1 MKRIRDESL
10 ADAITPAER
19 SWRQVTRS
27 VSVRI
32 GERVAGLDLKG
43 LRVACFQHVL
53 HDSALVMLPLVR
65 AGAEVRVAAV
75 NPESTDDAA
84 AAYLARGGAE
94 VWAWSGMSEEER
106 RAGLEWLVSEPAD
119 ALSDMGGEL
128 ILAATERGLA
138 PRGALEATTS
148 GLHRLADVQLSFPVF
163 NWNDAALKDRLHN
176 RHHVGLDVWPAFSTI
191 TGLAPHGRTVLVVG
205 FGPVGR
211 GVALRAR
218 DLGAIVSVA
227 ELDPVRALEAQH
239 HGCRDV
245 TITEGLAES
254 SIVVTA
260 TGREGV
266 VGPAQLG
273 AVRDGAILFNV
284 GHSNRE
290 IDVQWLDEM
299 PHEPVR
305 RHIDRYEVEGKH
317 LFLLNRG
324 SLLNLAPG
332 IGTLIEE
339 LFDPFSAMM
348 VRGLEWILT
357 GGADGAEPGLQPY
370 PLQLEHEIADLVRA
384 ARG

>member
-1 MKRIRDESL
+1 MNRIKDESL
-10 ADAITPAER
+10 ADSVTPGER
-19 SWRQVTRS
+19 SWWRVTRP
-27 VSVRI
+27 VSSEL
-32 GERVAGLDLKG
+32 GERAAGLDLKG

-65 AGAEVRVAAV
+65 AGAQVRVAAV

-84 AAYLARGGAE
+84 AAYLARGGVE
-94 VWAWSGMSEEER
+94 VWAWSGMSEAER
-106 RAGLEWLVSEPAD
+106 QAGLEWVASEPAD

-128 ILAATERGLA
+128 IVATTEQGFA

-148 GLHRLADVQLSFPVF
+148 GLHRLADVEVPFPVF

-176 RHHVGLDVWPAFSTI
+176 RHHVGLDVWPAFSKI
-191 TGLAPHGRTVLVVG
+191 TGLAPHGRPILVVG

-218 DLGAIVSVA
+218 GLGAIVSVA
-227 ELDPVRALEAQH
+227 ELDPIRALEAQH
-239 HGCRDV
+239 HGCRD
-245 TITEGLAES
+245 IALEEGLAAA

-260 TGREGV
+260 TGMEGV
-266 VGPAQLG
+266 LGPAQLG
-273 AVRDGAILFNV
+273 LVRDGAILFNV

-290 IDVQWLDEM
+290 IDVEWLEGM

-305 RHIDRYEVEGKH
+305 RHIDRYQVEDKR

-324 SLLNLAPG
+324 SLVNLAPG
-332 IGTLIEE
+332 IGTVILE

-348 VRGLEWILT
+348 LRGLEWILT
-357 GGADGAEPGLQPY
+357 GGADAAPLGLQPY
-370 PLQLEHEIADLVRA
+370 PLQLEREIADLARA
-384 ARG
+384 SRL

>member
-1 MKRIRDESL
+1 MNRIKDESL
-10 ADAITPAER
+10 ADSVTPGER
-19 SWRQVTRS
+19 SWWRVTRP
-27 VSVRI
+27 VSSEL
-32 GERVAGLDLKG
+32 GERAAGLDLKG

-65 AGAEVRVAAV
+65 AGAQVRVAAV

-84 AAYLARGGAE
+84 AAYLARGGVE
-94 VWAWSGMSEEER
+94 VWAWSGMSEAER
-106 RAGLEWLVSEPAD
+106 QAGLEWVASEPAD

-128 ILAATERGLA
+128 IVATTEQGFA

-148 GLHRLADVQLSFPVF
+148 GLHRLADVEVPFPVF

-176 RHHVGLDVWPAFSTI
+176 RHHVGLDVWPAFSKI
-191 TGLAPHGRTVLVVG
+191 TGLAPHGRPILVVG

-218 DLGAIVSVA
+218 GLGAIVSVA
-227 ELDPVRALEAQH
+227 ELDPIRALEAQH
-239 HGCRDV
+239 HGCRD
-245 TITEGLAES
+245 IALEEGLAAA

-260 TGREGV
+260 TGMEGV
-266 VGPAQLG
+266 LGPAQLG
-273 AVRDGAILFNV
+273 LVRDGAILFNV

-290 IDVQWLDEM
+290 IDVEWLEGM

-305 RHIDRYEVEGKH
+305 RHIDRYQVEDKR

-324 SLLNLAPG
+324 SLVNLAPG
-332 IGTLIEE
+332 IGTVILE

-348 VRGLEWILT
+348 LRGLEWNL
-357 GGADGAEPGLQPY
+357 GHVQRCG
-370 PLQLEHEIADLVRA
+370 V
-384 ARG
+384 